1 MLLGVLL
8 LAVAAVALVAGSS
21 LVGNGLG
28 AAVGGRLPAAQIRS
42 VAIGLTGALATTL
55 VAVGRGQTAVGSGVP
70 FGAAMFV
77 LAAAFG
83 AAALLARRPLEV
95 VEPVLYAAPAAGIVL
110 TALSVA
116 SDRAFS
122 RAAGGLLALVFI
134 PYLLWVLMEPG
145 SESAAPEPDAGFL
158 PSRPDGTQPAAA
170 PATAAGGDTGAKDPA
185 AAFPP
190 TSSVGDAGADE
201 STAFPAP
208 GATATA
214 PAAREENDGRR
225 PGGPAAGALARA
237 AAGVAIVV
245 GAAFALVE
253 GTIRVGSHAQLAPGF
268 AGAAIA
274 GSLTALPFALLVVF
288 PRRPA
293 TGGDPGEGAMTV
305 VAGLVTFVPGVAA
318 LVRPFEL
325 DGPSAVCL
333 LAVAAMYAVA
343 ATWMLVRG
351 RSDRAMGAVLLLG
364 YAACLVVAGSL

>member
-21 LVGNGLG
+21 LVGNGLST
-28 AAVGGRLPAAQIRS
+28 AIGGRPSAQVRS
-42 VAIGLTGALATTL
+42 VAIGLAGALATTL
-55 VAVGRGQTAVGSGVP
+55 VAVGRGQTLVASGIP

-83 AAALLARRPLEV
+83 AAVILARRPLEV

-110 TALSVA
+110 VALSVA
-116 SDRAFS
+116 NDRS
-122 RAAGGLLALVFI
+122 LTRAAGGLLALVFV
-134 PYLLWVLMEPG
+134 PYLLWVLMEP
-145 SESAAPEPDAGFL
+145 AASTPAEPDAGFT
-158 PSRPDGTQPAAA
+158 PSRPDQPWPAADPAASVAEPAGGSADQPAA
-170 PATAAGGDTGAKDPA
+170 
-185 AAFPP
+185 
-190 TSSVGDAGADE
+190 V
-201 STAFPAP
+201 AFPASGERGAPSTTAAAP
-208 GATATA
+208 GEARRGGVG
-214 PAAREENDGRR
+214 AAVG
-225 PGGPAAGALARA
+225 RA
-237 AAGVAIVV
+237 AAGLALVV

-253 GTIRVGSHAQLAPGF
+253 GTIRVGAGGKLAPGF
-268 AGAAIA
+268 AGAALA

-288 PRRPA
+288 PRRGA
-293 TGGDPGEGAMTV
+293 SDPGERSMTV

-325 DGPSAVCL
+325 DGPAAVCL
-333 LAVAAMYAVA
+333 LATAAMYAVA

>member
-21 LVGNGLG
+21 LVGNGLST
-28 AAVGGRLPAAQIRS
+28 AIGGRPSAQVRS
-42 VAIGLTGALATTL
+42 VAIGLAGALATTL
-55 VAVGRGQTAVGSGVP
+55 VAVGRGQTLVASGIP

-83 AAALLARRPLEV
+83 AAVILARRPLEV

-110 TALSVA
+110 VALSVA
-116 SDRAFS
+116 NDRS
-122 RAAGGLLALVFI
+122 LTRAAGGLLALVFV
-134 PYLLWVLMEPG
+134 PYLLWVLMEP
-145 SESAAPEPDAGFL
+145 AASTPAEPDAGFT
-158 PSRPDGTQPAAA
+158 PSRPDQPWPAADPAASVAEPAGGSADQPAA
-170 PATAAGGDTGAKDPA
+170 
-185 AAFPP
+185 
-190 TSSVGDAGADE
+190 V
-201 STAFPAP
+201 AFPASGER
-208 GATATA
+208 GAPSTMTPASTATGA
-214 PAAREENDGRR
+214 PSTAAAASTSAAAPGEARR
-225 PGGPAAGALARA
+225 GGVGAAVGRA
-237 AAGVAIVV
+237 AAGLALVV

-253 GTIRVGSHAQLAPGF
+253 GTIRVGAGGKLAPGF
-268 AGAAIA
+268 AGAALA

-288 PRRPA
+288 PRRGA
-293 TGGDPGEGAMTV
+293 SDPGERTMTV

-325 DGPSAVCL
+325 DGPAAVCL
-333 LAVAAMYAVA
+333 LATAAMYAVA